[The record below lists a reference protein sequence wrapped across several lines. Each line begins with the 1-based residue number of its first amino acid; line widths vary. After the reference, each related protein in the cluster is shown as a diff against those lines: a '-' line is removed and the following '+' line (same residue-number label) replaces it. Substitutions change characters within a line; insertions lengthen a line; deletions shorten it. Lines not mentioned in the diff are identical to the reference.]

1 MNDENTDLYDDGS
14 NTDNPPADAAD
25 QKPSYDGGD
34 DPVSSDPYSGNTDQT
49 VADGA
54 SGSDGTDG
62 ENTETDGDI
71 PAETENGEI
80 PGTEETQT
88 PEDGFEDAESEEG
101 EEAAEGGETE
111 QIPTVDPEILLDIRD
126 TLHNHT
132 DSVNDFTSGLTVSG
146 NVIQVSLDSGSTAL
160 LTESVDQQNKI
171 LDGLDSMIGLILLV
185 FFVLVFDLLHRFA
198 KRIIKNFMGGDKNG
212 TNS

>member
-1 MNDENTDLYDDGS
+1 MNDGNSDLYDNSS

-25 QKPSYDGGD
+25 QEPPYDGGD
-34 DPVSSDPYSGNTDQT
+34 DSVSPDSDSGDTDQT
-49 VADGA
+49 VIDGA

-62 ENTETDGDI
+62 ENTETDGDTM
-71 PAETENGEI
+71 AETENEES

-88 PEDGFEDAESEEG
+88 PEDGFEDAEG
-101 EEAAEGGETE
+101 EETE
-111 QIPTVDPEILLDIRD
+111 QAPAVDPEILLDIKD

-171 LDGLDSMIGLILLV
+171 LDGLDGMTGLILLV

-198 KRIIKNFMGGDKNG
+198 KRIIKNFMGGEKNG

>member
-1 MNDENTDLYDDGS
+1 MNDENTDLYDDSS
-14 NTDNPPADAAD
+14 N
-25 QKPSYDGGD
+25 
-34 DPVSSDPYSGNTDQT
+34 
-49 VADGA
+49 
-54 SGSDGTDG
+54 TDG

-71 PAETENGEI
+71 PAETENGED
-80 PGTEETQT
+80 PGTEETPT
-88 PEDGFEDAESEEG
+88 PEDGFEDAESKEG

-111 QIPTVDPEILLDIRD
+111 QAPAVDPEILLDIRD

-160 LTESVDQQNKI
+160 LTESVDQQNKL
-171 LDGLDSMIGLILLV
+171 LDGMDDTTGLILLV

>member
-1 MNDENTDLYDDGS
+1 MNDGNSDLYDNSS

-25 QKPSYDGGD
+25 QEPPYDGGD
-34 DPVSSDPYSGNTDQT
+34 DSVSPDSDSGDTDQT
-49 VADGA
+49 VIDGA

-88 PEDGFEDAESEEG
+88 PEDGFENAEG
-101 EEAAEGGETE
+101 EETE
-111 QIPTVDPEILLDIRD
+111 QAPAVDPEILLDIKD

-171 LDGLDSMIGLILLV
+171 LDGLDGMTGLILLV

-198 KRIIKNFMGGDKNG
+198 KRIIKNFMGGEKNG

>member
-1 MNDENTDLYDDGS
+1 MNDGNSDLYDNSS

-25 QKPSYDGGD
+25 QEPPYDGGD
-34 DPVSSDPYSGNTDQT
+34 DSVSPDSGSGDTDQT
-49 VADGA
+49 VIDGA

-62 ENTETDGDI
+62 ENTETDGDTM
-71 PAETENGEI
+71 AETENEES

-88 PEDGFEDAESEEG
+88 PEDGFENAEG
-101 EEAAEGGETE
+101 EETE
-111 QIPTVDPEILLDIRD
+111 QAPAVDPEILLDIKD

-132 DSVNDFTSGLTVSG
+132 DSVSDFMSGLTVSG

-171 LDGLDSMIGLILLV
+171 LDGFDGMTGLILLV

-198 KRIIKNFMGGDKNG
+198 KRIIKNFMGGEKNG

>member
-1 MNDENTDLYDDGS
+1 MNDGNSDLYDNSS

-25 QKPSYDGGD
+25 QEPPYDGGD
-34 DPVSSDPYSGNTDQT
+34 DSVSPDSDSGDTDQT
-49 VADGA
+49 VIDGA

-88 PEDGFEDAESEEG
+88 PEDGFEDAEG
-101 EEAAEGGETE
+101 EETE
-111 QIPTVDPEILLDIRD
+111 QAPAVDPEILLDIKD

-171 LDGLDSMIGLILLV
+171 LDGFDGMTGLILLV

-198 KRIIKNFMGGDKNG
+198 KRIIKNFMGGEKNG

>member
-25 QKPSYDGGD
+25 QEPSYDGGD
-34 DPVSSDPYSGNTDQT
+34 NPVSSDPGSGNTDQT

-71 PAETENGEI
+71 PAETENGED

-88 PEDGFEDAESEEG
+88 PEDGLEDTEGEDAS
-101 EEAAEGGETE
+101 EGGETE
-111 QIPTVDPEILLDIRD
+111 QTPAVDPEILLDIRD

>member
-1 MNDENTDLYDDGS
+1 MNDGNSDLYDNSS

-25 QKPSYDGGD
+25 QEPPYDGGD
-34 DPVSSDPYSGNTDQT
+34 DSVSPDSGSGDTDQT
-49 VADGA
+49 VIDGA

-88 PEDGFEDAESEEG
+88 PEDGFEDAEG
-101 EEAAEGGETE
+101 EETE
-111 QIPTVDPEILLDIRD
+111 QAPAVDPEILLDIKD

-132 DSVNDFTSGLTVSG
+132 DSVSDFMSGLTVSG

-171 LDGLDSMIGLILLV
+171 LDGFDGMTGLILLV

-198 KRIIKNFMGGDKNG
+198 KRIIKNFMGGEKNG

>member
-1 MNDENTDLYDDGS
+1 MNDGNSDLYDNSS

-25 QKPSYDGGD
+25 QEPPYDGGD
-34 DPVSSDPYSGNTDQT
+34 DSVSPDSGSGDTDQT
-49 VADGA
+49 VIDGA

-62 ENTETDGDI
+62 ENTETDGDTM
-71 PAETENGEI
+71 AETENEES

-88 PEDGFEDAESEEG
+88 PEDGFENAEG
-101 EEAAEGGETE
+101 EETE
-111 QIPTVDPEILLDIRD
+111 QAPAVDPEILLDIKD

-132 DSVNDFTSGLTVSG
+132 DSVSDFMSGLTVSG

-171 LDGLDSMIGLILLV
+171 LDGLDGMTGLILLV

-198 KRIIKNFMGGDKNG
+198 KRIIKNFMGGEKNG

>member
-1 MNDENTDLYDDGS
+1 MNDGNSDLYDNSS

-25 QKPSYDGGD
+25 QEPPYDGGD
-34 DPVSSDPYSGNTDQT
+34 DSVSPDSGSGDTDQT
-49 VADGA
+49 VIDGA

-88 PEDGFEDAESEEG
+88 PEDGFENAEG
-101 EEAAEGGETE
+101 EETE
-111 QIPTVDPEILLDIRD
+111 QAPAVDPEILLDIKD

-171 LDGLDSMIGLILLV
+171 LDGFDGMTGLILLV

-198 KRIIKNFMGGDKNG
+198 KRIIKNFMGGEKNG

>member
-1 MNDENTDLYDDGS
+1 MNDGNSDLYDNSS

-25 QKPSYDGGD
+25 QEPPYDGGD
-34 DPVSSDPYSGNTDQT
+34 DSVSPDSDSGDTDQT
-49 VADGA
+49 VIDGA

-88 PEDGFEDAESEEG
+88 PEDGFEDAEG
-101 EEAAEGGETE
+101 EETE
-111 QIPTVDPEILLDIRD
+111 QAPAVDPEILLDIKD

-171 LDGLDSMIGLILLV
+171 LDGLDGMTGLILLV

-198 KRIIKNFMGGDKNG
+198 KRIIKNFMGGEKNG

>member
-1 MNDENTDLYDDGS
+1 MNDGNSDLYDNSS

-25 QKPSYDGGD
+25 QEPPYDGGD
-34 DPVSSDPYSGNTDQT
+34 DSVSPDSGSGDTDQT
-49 VADGA
+49 VIDGA

-88 PEDGFEDAESEEG
+88 PEDGFEDAEG
-101 EEAAEGGETE
+101 EETE
-111 QIPTVDPEILLDIRD
+111 QAPAVDPEILLDIKD

-171 LDGLDSMIGLILLV
+171 LDGFDGMTGLILLV

-198 KRIIKNFMGGDKNG
+198 KRIIKNFMGGEKNG

>member
-1 MNDENTDLYDDGS
+1 MNDGNSDLYDNSS

-25 QKPSYDGGD
+25 QEPPYDGGD
-34 DPVSSDPYSGNTDQT
+34 DSVSPDSGSGDTDQT
-49 VADGA
+49 VIDGA

-88 PEDGFEDAESEEG
+88 PEDGFEDAEG
-101 EEAAEGGETE
+101 EETE
-111 QIPTVDPEILLDIRD
+111 QAPAVDPEILLDIKD

-171 LDGLDSMIGLILLV
+171 LDGLDGMTGLILLV

-198 KRIIKNFMGGDKNG
+198 KRIIKNFMGGEKNG

>member
-1 MNDENTDLYDDGS
+1 MNDGNSDLYDNSS

-25 QKPSYDGGD
+25 QEPPYDGGD
-34 DPVSSDPYSGNTDQT
+34 DSVSPDSGSGDTDQT
-49 VADGA
+49 VIDGA

-88 PEDGFEDAESEEG
+88 PEDGFEDAEG
-101 EEAAEGGETE
+101 EETE
-111 QIPTVDPEILLDIRD
+111 QAPAVDPEILLDIKD

-132 DSVNDFTSGLTVSG
+132 DSVSDFMSGLTVSG

-171 LDGLDSMIGLILLV
+171 LDGLDGMTGLILLV

-198 KRIIKNFMGGDKNG
+198 KRIIKNFMGGEKNG

>member
-34 DPVSSDPYSGNTDQT
+34 DPVSSDSGSGNTDQT

-111 QIPTVDPEILLDIRD
+111 QIPAVDPEILLDIRD